1 MRFLSQPASSMR
13 TMIWVSRFSNTR
25 GGAKNEVGPISRRS
39 STIVSGLS
47 GQATQTAP
55 AMDWP

>member
-25 GGAKNEVGPISRRS
+25 GGAKK
-39 STIVSGLS
+39 
-47 GQATQTAP
+47 
-55 AMDWP
+55 